1 MPPATIAGVRLRS
14 RPAQHAAIAIT
25 AVSTGAT
32 RSYIISSPDLG
43 ARLNSARSLSR
54 VKKSIEARHKILLS
68 ENLVEAFARLE
79 HIVHASADE
88 DFAAGVI
95 FPFSARDFL
104 LFGADFL
111 VEFGFLLSQPL
122 QARRFV
128 VHAICVRGRLA
139 PYYHGTGLRAR
150 PRAKRE
156 LVIRLFL

>member
-54 VKKSIEARHKILLS
+54 VKKASRRAIKFCSVKIWLRPLPVLSISSTQAPMRILRRVSFFLS
-68 ENLVEAFARLE
+68 VRA
-79 HIVHASADE
+79 
-88 DFAAGVI
+88 I
-95 FPFSARDFL
+95 FCCSARIFWSSL
-104 LFGADFL
+104 AFCCR
-111 VEFGFLLSQPL
+111 SRC
-122 QARRFV
+122 RRV
-128 VHAICVRGRLA
+128 GSSCVRGRLA